1 VTTRDQAR
9 AEAIELMARRVA
21 ERDRAEWADRADPE
35 PFAESLFVELAALG
49 WRYVPEVRPVPPASR
64 RAGGDPATPEQVSGY
79 LTHLRKKF
87 PKQGDQA

>member
-1 VTTRDQAR
+1 MTTREQAR

-21 ERDRAEWADRADPE
+21 ERDHTAYADRADPE

-49 WRYVPEVRPVPPASR
+49 LRFVPAVRPVPPAAHR
-64 RAGGDPATPEQVSGY
+64 PGKGPATPEQVSGY

-87 PKQGDQA
+87 PKQGDQP